1 MQLRKDKNVVIMKA
15 DKGNAVVVLD
25 INDYRKKIYDILDS
39 DKFEKLDSDPTVKRE
54 LAFRTKLLSLK
65 KEGKIDNKTYDRI
78 TPCGSRAGVLYGLP
92 KIHKEGAP
100 LRPII
105 SAVQTYNYN
114 VAKYLDEIL
123 KPALFKDDNYM
134 LKDSFDFINK
144 ISKVKPKEGQYIVS
158 FDVESLFTNVPTDD
172 TIDIIIDKIFVR
184 GVSSFHGLTE
194 EDLRSLLETCIK
206 RSHFQFNGAFYD
218 QIDGVSMGSPLGPLF
233 ANVFMSHLESKIMS
247 QLSRLGVKHWMRFVD
262 DIFALLTSKEK
273 ADNVLDYLNKQ
284 HPNIKFTVEHEKDN
298 SLPFLDVV
306 IRKTAAGFETT
317 VYRKKTYTGVHL
329 NWTSLTSKR
338 YKIGLIRC
346 KLNRIWRICSSEQLR
361 DEEITNLKEVL
372 RKNGYPEVVITKE
385 IEAFKKRKATRDEQ
399 PPPTNVS
406 VEPDGIQTRR
416 QVIAAATAAQQKALQ
431 EEAKKPVKRFIV
443 LPYTDNR
450 SEFFASR
457 LKNLVENSFV
467 NVSLNVAFTTP
478 NEIGKLFPFKDRV
491 QELHKRSLVVYK
503 IRCGKCGAEYIG
515 KTARILG
522 YRIREHRN
530 IASSAVHQHLNEPG
544 NEDHWVDW
552 DNDVT
557 IIDGASSNRKLLA
570 KEELHI
576 RMLKPALN
584 VQLMAQAKAKDRLR
598 PKLGG
603 PMKVSTKKTELI
615 KSQLRKNASKY
626 SLAG

>member
-1 MQLRKDKNVVIMKA
+1 
-15 DKGNAVVVLD
+15 
-25 INDYRKKIYDILDS
+25 
-39 DKFEKLDSDPTVKRE
+39 
-54 LAFRTKLLSLK
+54 
-65 KEGKIDNKTYDRI
+65 
-78 TPCGSRAGVLYGLP
+78 
-92 KIHKEGAP
+92 
-100 LRPII
+100 
-105 SAVQTYNYN
+105 VQTYNYN

-158 FDVESLFTNVPTDD
+158 FDVESLFTNVLTDE

>member
-1 MQLRKDKNVVIMKA
+1 
-15 DKGNAVVVLD
+15 
-25 INDYRKKIYDILDS
+25 
-39 DKFEKLDSDPTVKRE
+39 
-54 LAFRTKLLSLK
+54 
-65 KEGKIDNKTYDRI
+65 
-78 TPCGSRAGVLYGLP
+78 
-92 KIHKEGAP
+92 
-100 LRPII
+100 
-105 SAVQTYNYN
+105 
-114 VAKYLDEIL
+114 
-123 KPALFKDDNYM
+123 
-134 LKDSFDFINK
+134 
-144 ISKVKPKEGQYIVS
+144 
-158 FDVESLFTNVPTDD
+158 
-172 TIDIIIDKIFVR
+172 
-184 GVSSFHGLTE
+184 
-194 EDLRSLLETCIK
+194 
-206 RSHFQFNGAFYD
+206 
-218 QIDGVSMGSPLGPLF
+218 
-233 ANVFMSHLESKIMS
+233 
-247 QLSRLGVKHWMRFVD
+247 MRFVD